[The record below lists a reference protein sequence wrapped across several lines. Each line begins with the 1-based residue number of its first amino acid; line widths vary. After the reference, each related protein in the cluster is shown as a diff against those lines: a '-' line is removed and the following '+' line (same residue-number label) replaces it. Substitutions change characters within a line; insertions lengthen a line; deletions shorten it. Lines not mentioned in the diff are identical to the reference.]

1 MLDYVGGSKW
11 REAGALPIPLAG
23 PRASL
28 LGGALHITGNMD
40 GWSPLVCK
48 QGEVIY
54 LIQELVS
61 SRRVLLCTFELISL
75 VST

>member
-11 REAGALPIPLAG
+11 REAGALPLPLAG

-28 LGGALHITGNMD
+28 LGGVLHITGDMV
-40 GWSPLVCK
+40 GSSPLVCE

-54 LIQELVS
+54 LISILLVQELAFCFAQ
-61 SRRVLLCTFELISL
+61 LN
-75 VST
+75 

>member
-11 REAGALPIPLAG
+11 REAGALPLPLAG
-23 PRASL
+23 PRASV
-28 LGGALHITGNMD
+28 LGGALHITGNMV

-54 LIQELVS
+54 LILILLVQELAFCFAQ
-61 SRRVLLCTFELISL
+61 LN
-75 VST
+75 